1 MSAFEVAI
9 PSYQRPEKLRD
20 TTLKYLASEQIDP
33 LKITIFLASDV
44 EKLLYETIL
53 TPGTYG
59 RLVIG
64 VPTISR
70 QRQFIRDFYPQDT
83 QILSIDDDI
92 KKLKFLNP
100 RPLIEV
106 VEQLFTITREE
117 LCTTWGIYPVNNLYF
132 CKERVIKAK
141 TYIIG
146 CFYGFINKKDSV
158 YPQVCGVEDK
168 WFSIKRAEL
177 DGAVIRYE
185 GVCPDTSYYAKGG
198 LSDIR
203 KGADHELNVCR
214 KVIAEF
220 PDDCSLIL
228 KKNGHWE
235 VNYKTKVL
243 KKRSLFTADAI

>member
-1 MSAFEVAI
+1 MNFVVAI

-20 TTLKYLASEQIDP
+20 TTLKYLSSEQIDP
-33 LKITIFLASDV
+33 QQITIFVASEI
-44 EKLLYETIL
+44 EKRLYETIL
-53 TPGTYG
+53 TPGTYS
-59 RLVIG
+59 RLVVG

-70 QRQFIRDFYPQDT
+70 QRQFIRDFYPEGT

-106 VEQLFTITREE
+106 ANQLFQLTKEE
-117 LCTTWGIYPVNNLYF
+117 LCTLWGIYPVNNLFF
-132 CKERVIKAK
+132 CKERVIKGRA
-141 TYIIG
+141 YIIG
-146 CFYGFINKKDSV
+146 CCYGFINKKDCV

-168 WFSIKRAEL
+168 WMSIKRAAL

-185 GVCPDTSYYAKGG
+185 GICPDTSYYASGG
-198 LSDIR
+198 LSELR
-203 KGADHELNVCR
+203 KQTDHELNVCR